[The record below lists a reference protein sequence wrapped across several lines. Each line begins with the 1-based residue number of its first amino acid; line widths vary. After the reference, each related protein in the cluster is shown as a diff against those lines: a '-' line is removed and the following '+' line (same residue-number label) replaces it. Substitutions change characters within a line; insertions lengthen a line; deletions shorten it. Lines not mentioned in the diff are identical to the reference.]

1 MLKVSE
7 MCRLEDSRAGADNH
21 TGKATRGY
29 DPSVDIEWLRGEIV
43 RWVLGNLM
51 EKWYVPRSNA
61 KQGLILIFITKG
73 IYQEETHGTE

>member
-1 MLKVSE
+1 MQNLAGL
-7 MCRLEDSRAGADNH
+7 RLITT

-51 EKWYVPRSNA
+51 ERWYV
-61 KQGLILIFITKG
+61 
-73 IYQEETHGTE
+73 GTC

>member
-1 MLKVSE
+1 M
-7 MCRLEDSRAGADNH
+7 AGLGLITT

-51 EKWYVPRSNA
+51 ERWYVGTCRWQVKANA
-61 KQGLILIFITKG
+61 NFDNKG
-73 IYQEETHGTE
+73 DLSRGDIWH